1 MNINDPTNL
10 THLSDLVNQYTVNK
24 NLDLEAIEKD
34 MIGVTVRRQPD
45 VDPTDAFRS
54 AMDELRQDVGITI
67 DANMSFMD
75 DKPGIGNG
83 STTTRREPTRMMS
96 NSRSTIATT
105 TRNQPARSRDV
116 IEELDE
122 IGEAETMSV
131 SKTKPGHYDEEITN
145 QDDFLTTLQRE
156 YSTNGGDQPDQIYT
170 DNPQTRTRTMGPPLR
185 QPSPPR
191 QPGYQN
197 TTQSYGYDTQPGYQN
212 YGTQSGYQG
221 YSQNQSGYQNDQG
234 NQYYDPNRYDANN
247 YGQGN
252 GYPQD
257 DRQAQLNNVM
267 QNYGGHIDELSY
279 KKEQEEDTKSILLE
293 DIDEIRMELEDD
305 NVDLSRV
312 PEVNQDSSLVDVQ
325 KVHKTVRAK
334 YIKRRYMSMGHEII
348 LAGAQ
353 GLGYIFDG
361 ERKIGPYKPNLNGWH
376 NEVRTKLR
384 RMKYETATIVSN
396 IVQEYNIGP
405 VSRLLFELVPSA
417 VIFSHMKATNV
428 GKPGYNVDAVSNAIS
443 ELREST

>member
-279 KKEQEEDTKSILLE
+279 KKEQEEDTKSILLRFGWSCKMIMLICRE
-293 DIDEIRMELEDD
+293 YRKLIKIVRWWTFRKFTRLCARNTSSADICRWGMRLF
-305 NVDLSRV
+305 S
-312 PEVNQDSSLVDVQ
+312 PA
-325 KVHKTVRAK
+325 HK
-334 YIKRRYMSMGHEII
+334 G
-348 LAGAQ
+348 
-353 GLGYIFDG
+353 
-361 ERKIGPYKPNLNGWH
+361 
-376 NEVRTKLR
+376 
-384 RMKYETATIVSN
+384 
-396 IVQEYNIGP
+396 
-405 VSRLLFELVPSA
+405 SA
-417 VIFSHMKATNV
+417 IFSMA
-428 GKPGYNVDAVSNAIS
+428 NAKLDRIS
-443 ELREST
+443 RT